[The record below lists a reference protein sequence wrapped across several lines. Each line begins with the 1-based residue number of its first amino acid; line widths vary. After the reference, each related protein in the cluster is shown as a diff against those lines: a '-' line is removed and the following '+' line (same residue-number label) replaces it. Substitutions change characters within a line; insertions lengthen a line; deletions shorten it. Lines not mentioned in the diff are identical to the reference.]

1 MRPTDLPNSS
11 CYAALL
17 LAAAAAITPARA
29 QAPQELPGIV
39 VQGATL
45 DVPRPARKRVEPEAA
60 SAPQPARQQS
70 APAAALPPNAAA
82 APTAE
87 AVDGG
92 IAAVTTGSGGS
103 GDVEGAAADK
113 IGTSVSVVTGEQ
125 IRQQNIRTAVDALR
139 SLPGVS
145 VSRSGGPQ
153 NLTVV
158 RLRGAESRH
167 TLVRIDGVEV
177 NSGTDGTFDFSNLT
191 TEDIEQIEVLRGPQS
206 GLYGSGALGGV
217 INIITKSGKGP
228 LTVRVRAET
237 GSLGT
242 RDGAISISG
251 GDDRA
256 HGIFTVYGR
265 TTDGFNLSQ
274 TGSENDFG
282 EFRNISFNGGFKLTD
297 SLKIDGSLRRSTT
310 RGGRDDGFGGV
321 KNGFAVAA
329 DDNSFFETAL
339 TIGRLQ
345 ATLDTFDGRWVHK
358 AFINRAHTNA
368 QDTSIPSFFGTP
380 FTETISQNTKYG
392 YTSTYR
398 LDAPAG
404 TPVRHFVTGLIE
416 REEETFEQ
424 PTNPL
429 GSLRERAR
437 VSAAGEIRGEYFNS
451 LFLSA
456 TARRDDNDAFDDF
469 TTYRTSAAF
478 KVPNTPFRLHGSYG
492 TGVKYPSF
500 GEQFGFFFG
509 FAPNPELKPETSK
522 GWDAGIETQLFGG
535 RGVIDVTYFNQ
546 NLINEIDFRT
556 IPVFQFQ
563 PFNRTGESTRE
574 GIEVAGRY
582 LVLPGLTFGAAY
594 TYLQAGNDDGT
605 TEVRRPKH
613 SGRLDVNYG
622 FDHNRANVNLA
633 AVYNGQM
640 KDIAFDAGFPFG
652 SQLVPLKE
660 YWLLSASASY
670 KVQPGVEVYGKVE
683 NALNQSYEEV
693 FGFNTPGTT
702 VYAGVRLTFEDRN
715 ALSLSKKD

>member
-1 MRPTDLPNSS
+1 MRPMGLLNST
-11 CYAALL
+11 CCAALL
-17 LAAAAAITPARA
+17 LAAVVSNTPAIA
-29 QAPQELPGIV
+29 QTPQELPGIV

-82 APTAE
+82 APTAG

-92 IAAVTTGSGGS
+92 NAAVTTGSGGS
-103 GDVEGAAADK
+103 GDVAGVAADK
-113 IGTSVSVVTGEQ
+113 IGTSVSVITGEQ
-125 IRQQNIRTAVDALR
+125 IRQQNIHTAVEALR

-145 VSRSGGPQ
+145 VSRQGGSQ
-153 NLTVV
+153 NLTAV
-158 RLRGAESRH
+158 RIRGAESRH
-167 TLVRIDGVEV
+167 TLVRIDGVDV
-177 NSGTDGTFDFSNLT
+177 NSGTDGIFDFSNLVAD
-191 TEDIEQIEVLRGPQS
+191 DIEQIEVLRGPQS
-206 GLYGSGALGGV
+206 GLYGSSALAGV

-228 LTVRVRAET
+228 LTVRVQAEA

-242 RDGAISISG
+242 KSGAMSISG

-256 HGIFTVYGR
+256 HGILSVYGR
-265 TTDGFNLSQ
+265 SSNGFNISQ
-274 TGSENDFG
+274 TGSEDDFA
-282 EFRNISFNGGFKLTD
+282 EFRNLSFNGGFKLTD
-297 SLKIDGSLRRSTT
+297 NIKIDGSLRRSVT
-310 RGGRDDGFGGV
+310 RGGRDDGFAGI
-321 KNGFAVAA
+321 KDGFAVPA
-329 DDNSFFETAL
+329 DDNSFFETEL
-339 TIGRLQ
+339 WIGRLQ
-345 ATLDTFDGRWVHK
+345 ATLDTMDGRWIHK
-358 AFINRAHTNA
+358 TFVNRAHTNS
-368 QDTSIPSFFGTP
+368 QDTTNPAFFGTA
-380 FTETISQNTKYG
+380 FTESISQNTKYG

-398 LDAPAG
+398 LDAPTG

-416 REEETFEQ
+416 RQEETFEQ

-429 GSLRERAR
+429 GFLRERAR

-456 TARRDDNDAFDDF
+456 TARRDNNEVFDDF
-469 TTYRTSAAF
+469 TTWRTSVAY
-478 KVPNTPFRLHGSYG
+478 KIPRTPFRLHTSYG

-500 GEQFGFFFG
+500 GEQFGFFVG
-509 FAPNPELKPETSK
+509 FAPNPNLTPETSQ

-535 RGVIDVTYFNQ
+535 RGVVDITYFNQ
-546 NLINEIDFRT
+546 DLQNEIDFRT

-563 PFNRTGESTRE
+563 PFNHTGKSTRE
-574 GIEVAGRY
+574 GVEVAGRY

-594 TYLQAGNDDGT
+594 TFLHAENDNGT
-605 TEVRRPKH
+605 AEVRRPKH
-613 SGRLDVNYG
+613 AGRFDVNYG
-622 FDHNRANVNLA
+622 FDHNRANVNVA

-640 KDIAFDAGFPFG
+640 KDIVFEAGPPFG
-652 SQLVPLKE
+652 SPLVPLKD

-670 KVQPGVEVYGKVE
+670 KLQPGVEIYGKVE